1 MRHPVPD
8 ALRARFGDRIRTDEL
23 LASHTSFRIGGP
35 ADLFVSAKSRADVA
49 DAVDNARAA
58 GLPWLVLGRGSNV
71 LIDDRGV
78 RGLVVRNDS
87 AGFLVDQSSGLVQS
101 DSGVRL
107 PTLGVNT
114 AKAGLAGLE
123 FSVGIP
129 GSVGG
134 GVVMNA
140 GAHGGCVADVLLN
153 AEILVEDRREVWP
166 RDRFEHSY
174 RTSRL
179 QRERGVVVL
188 GAEFQLAAC
197 PPAEALARIAAHR
210 KHRQDTQPTDPGA
223 GSIFRNPPDNSS
235 GALVDRAGL
244 KGTRRGDALI
254 SPKHGNFIVNVGD
267 ASSSDVIGLIELARE
282 TVLRQFG
289 VLLQPEVEYIGPEGR
304 IKLFE
309 KPLAPVG

>member
-235 GALVDRAGL
+235 GELVDRAGL

-267 ASSSDVIGLIELARE
+267 ASSSDVIALVELARE
-282 TVLRQFG
+282 TVLHRFG
-289 VLLQPEVEYIGPEGR
+289 ILLQPEVEYIGPEGR

-309 KPLAPVG
+309 RPLAPVG